1 MREFASPPLAVG
13 AIGLVLILGIYVTAV
28 LDRTMYARVAYG
40 NWRLVQALTGPL
52 TTAALLTRQTRRT
65 TERPDAAGWAIAP
78 ALLMGLAG
86 VALAMVPLAPD
97 TFAADPSTGFVVFSA
112 AVVFVMIA
120 VFLHGWSPN
129 SAMALHGAYRFG
141 AEALSLQIPFLLA
154 MLATALP
161 AESLSIVDI
170 VIAQES
176 LWNVVRQPLG
186 LPIYLVVGLAVSFWG
201 PFNFPDASDLAG
213 GTSIENSGMAR
224 LLWRSARLAM
234 LVAVAAMGAAGFLGG
249 WWGPVLPGA
258 AWMILKSLLL
268 LGFLIAA
275 GHLVPRIPIERFVV
289 TAWVFLIPLALVNIF
304 VSGAF
309 LL

>member
-13 AIGLVLILGIYVTAV
+13 AVGLALILGIYVTAV
-28 LDRTMYARVAYG
+28 LDRSMYSRVAYG

-52 TTAALLTRQTRRT
+52 ATGALLARQARRT
-65 TERPDAAGWAIAP
+65 TERPDAAGWATAP
-78 ALLMGLAG
+78 ALLMGLAA

-97 TFAADPSTGFVVFSA
+97 TVAADPSTGFVAFSA

-141 AEALSLQIPFLLA
+141 AEALSFQIPFLLA

-201 PFNFPDASDLAG
+201 PLNFPDASDLAG
-213 GTSIENSGMAR
+213 GTSIEDSGIAR

-234 LVAVAAMGAAGFLGG
+234 LFAVAAMGAAGFLGG

-258 AWMILKSLLL
+258 MWMIVKSLVL
-268 LGFLIAA
+268 LGVMIAA
-275 GHLVPRIPIERFVV
+275 GHLVPRIPVERFVV
-289 TAWVFLIPLALVNIF
+289 TAWVVLVPLALVNIF

>member
-1 MREFASPPLAVG
+1 VREFASPPLAVG
-13 AIGLVLILGIYVTAV
+13 AVGFALILGIYVTAV
-28 LDRTMYARVAYG
+28 LDRSMYARVAYG
-40 NWRLVQALTGPL
+40 NWRLAQALTGPL
-52 TTAALLTRQTRRT
+52 TTAALLARQTRRT

-78 ALLMGLAG
+78 ALLMGLAA

-97 TFAADPSTGFVVFSA
+97 TVAADPSTGFVVFSA

-120 VFLHGWSPN
+120 VFLHGWSPH

-201 PFNFPDASDLAG
+201 PLNFPDASDLAG
-213 GTSIENSGMAR
+213 GTSIEDSGIAR

-234 LVAVAAMGAAGFLGG
+234 LFAVAAMGAAGFLGG

-258 AWMILKSLLL
+258 VWMILKSLVL

-289 TAWVFLIPLALVNIF
+289 TAWAVLIPMALVNIF
-304 VSGAF
+304 VSGAI

>member
-1 MREFASPPLAVG
+1 VREFAPPPLAVG
-13 AIGLVLILGIYVTAV
+13 AVGLALILGIYVTAV
-28 LDRTMYARVAYG
+28 LERSIYARVAFG
-40 NWRLVQALTGPL
+40 NWRLAQALTGPV
-52 TTAALLTRQTRRT
+52 TTAALLARQTRRT

-78 ALLMGLAG
+78 ALLMGLAA

-97 TFAADPSTGFVVFSA
+97 AVAADPSTGFVVFSA

-176 LWNVVRQPLG
+176 MWNVVRQPLG

-201 PFNFPDASDLAG
+201 PLNFPDASDLAG
-213 GTSIENSGMAR
+213 GTSVEDSGIAR

-258 AWMILKSLLL
+258 VWMILKSLLL
-268 LGFLIAA
+268 LGIMIAA

-289 TAWVFLIPLALVNIF
+289 TAWVVLIPLALVNIF
-304 VSGAF
+304 VSGAI

>member
-1 MREFASPPLAVG
+1 VREFASPPLAVG
-13 AIGLVLILGIYVTAV
+13 AVGVALVLAVYVTAV
-28 LDRTMYARVAYG
+28 LDRSAYSRIAYG
-40 NWRLVQALTGPL
+40 SWGLRQAITGPL
-52 TTAALLTRQTRRT
+52 ATAALLTRQARRT
-65 TERPDAAGWAIAP
+65 TERPDATGWAIAP
-78 ALLMGLAG
+78 ALLIGLAA
-86 VALAMVPLAPD
+86 VALAMVPLAPN
-97 TFAADPSTGFVVFSA
+97 TVAADPSTGFVVFSA

-141 AEALSLQIPFLLA
+141 AAALSFQIPFLLA

-170 VIAQES
+170 VVAQES
-176 LWNVVRQPLG
+176 VWNVVRQPLG

-201 PFNFPDASDLAG
+201 PLNFSDASDLAS
-213 GTSIENSGMAR
+213 GTSIEDSGIAR

-234 LVAVAAMGAAGFLGG
+234 LFAVAAMGAAGFLGG

-258 AWMILKSLLL
+258 VWMIVKSLVL
-268 LGFLIAA
+268 LGIMIAT

-289 TAWVFLIPLALVNIF
+289 TAWAVLIPLALVNIF
-304 VSGAF
+304 VSGAI